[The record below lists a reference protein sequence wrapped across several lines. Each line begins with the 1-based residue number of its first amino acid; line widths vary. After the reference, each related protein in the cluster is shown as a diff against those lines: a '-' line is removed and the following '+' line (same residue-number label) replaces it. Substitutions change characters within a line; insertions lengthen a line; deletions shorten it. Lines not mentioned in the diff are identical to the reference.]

1 MEKWMSLEE
10 DEERVEVTKSVVQ
23 GVIDPVKLNWLSHC
37 AVGWIEEDFSILNS
51 LWEELLSE
59 GISGVDVFKLS
70 GRTVILSFND
80 IDTFQSLKKW
90 FLKIEQWSEEVSC
103 VSRRAWLN
111 CYGIPPHAWSRGT
124 SGEHRIDDI
133 IELNVG
139 GKSFEMRVV
148 EIDSY
153 TWSVDK
159 CCCSNGSQEESSSES
174 IGKMLS
180 ESATK
185 VQTDHKLVT
194 EVVESHLG
202 RRRVRRKIDKGDEA
216 SGVLA
221 VVNDEEARLTNPDV
235 VLGDTNTLEK
245 TTCDQRLKG
254 NQTLSALDCRVI
266 GAASLWLAR
275 NETAFKGKALPVDE
289 IVLLCKLRSM
299 HWTKV
304 LPNID
309 VQRNNVL
316 NGELV
321 MEKGFLDKVEDNATV
336 RIWPEKT
343 Q

>member
-1 MEKWMSLEE
+1 MWK
-10 DEERVEVTKSVVQ
+10 VEVTKSVVQ

-70 GRTVILSFND
+70 GRTVIFSFND

-90 FLKIEQWSEEVSC
+90 FLKIEQWSEERDLWGKLVRFDYKTENGDS
-103 VSRRAWLN
+103 L
-111 CYGIPPHAWSRGT
+111 IRGRIQIIT
-124 SGEHRIDDI
+124 DQEHRIDDI

-202 RRRVRRKIDKGDEA
+202 RRRVRRKMDKGDEA

-221 VVNDEEARLTNPDV
+221 VVNDEEARLNNPDV
-235 VLGDTNTLEK
+235 VLGDTNTLEE
-245 TTCDQRLKG
+245 TTCDQRLK
-254 NQTLSALDCRVI
+254 
-266 GAASLWLAR
+266 ASLWLAR
-275 NETAFKGKALPVDE
+275 NESAFKGKALPVDE
-289 IVLLCKLRSM
+289 IVLLCKLSSM

-304 LPNID
+304 LPSID
-309 VQRNNVL
+309 VQRNN
-316 NGELV
+316 GEGRFYLCWC
-321 MEKGFLDKVEDNATV
+321 MS
-336 RIWPEKT
+336 
-343 Q
+343 